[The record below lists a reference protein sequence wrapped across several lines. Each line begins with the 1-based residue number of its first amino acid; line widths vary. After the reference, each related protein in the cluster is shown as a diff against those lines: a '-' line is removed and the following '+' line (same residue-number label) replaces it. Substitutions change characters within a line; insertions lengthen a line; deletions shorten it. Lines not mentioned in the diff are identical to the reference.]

1 MPIGSNV
8 ADSYKKGRG
17 LPMNKETMR
26 ARYGPQLEAE
36 GMKNFSQ
43 FDGAEI
49 MARDFGLSREDLDQY
64 SLLSQQRTA
73 AAQAAGLYDAEIA
86 PMDTV
91 MNVVDRETKE
101 VRCALTRS
109 CMHPTFVK

>member
-1 MPIGSNV
+1 MIAGGVDLMSTVPIGSNV

-49 MARDFGLSREDLDQY
+49 MARDFGLSREDLD
-64 SLLSQQRTA
+64 R
-73 AAQAAGLYDAEIA
+73 
-86 PMDTV
+86 
-91 MNVVDRETKE
+91 
-101 VRCALTRS
+101 
-109 CMHPTFVK
+109 FVHARLVPQLRGGQVQGCG